1 MFVTSIV
8 GFAALSIA
16 IWLLHKPL
24 DVHTSPQKSARVAH
38 RVLEWILVAWAVVL
52 LVQVI
57 QLAMSKN
64 KVSDDQL
71 VRIAEIEVHPEWLEA
86 YLAAAGTVGAE
97 SVAKEPGVICIFPM
111 QKKESPTSIRIVE
124 IYRSE
129 EAYKAHLATPHFRK
143 YKEGT
148 PHMIKSLELVPM
160 QPLDP
165 EHADGIFKK
174 WLLK

>member
-1 MFVTSIV
+1 MKRREFIKNVCSVAVAVMLTGCVSCGVANRHNKEQEEKNMFV
-8 GFAALSIA
+8 
-16 IWLLHKPL
+16 
-24 DVHTSPQKSARVAH
+24 
-38 RVLEWILVAWAVVL
+38 
-52 LVQVI
+52 
-57 QLAMSKN
+57 
-64 KVSDDQL
+64 

-97 SVAKEPGVICIFPM
+97 SVAKEPGVVCIFPM

-148 PHMIKSLELVPM
+148 PHMIKSLKLVPL
-160 QPLDP
+160 QPLD
-165 EHADGIFKK
+165 ESGMKQIFHK
-174 WLLK
+174 LLGD

>member
-1 MFVTSIV
+1 MNKREFIKNVCSVAGAAMLAGCVYYDVANRQNKEQGEKNMFV
-8 GFAALSIA
+8 
-16 IWLLHKPL
+16 
-24 DVHTSPQKSARVAH
+24 
-38 RVLEWILVAWAVVL
+38 
-52 LVQVI
+52 
-57 QLAMSKN
+57 
-64 KVSDDQL
+64 

-86 YLAAAGTVGAE
+86 YLAAAGTVGVE
-97 SVAKEPGVICIFPM
+97 SVAKEPGVVCIFPM

-160 QPLDP
+160 RPLD
-165 EHADGIFKK
+165 EDGMKQIFEKQD
-174 WLLK
+174 

>member
-1 MFVTSIV
+1 MTRREFI
-8 GFAALSIA
+8 
-16 IWLLHKPL
+16 K
-24 DVHTSPQKSARVAH
+24 DVCSVAGA
-38 RVLEWILVAWAVVL
+38 VMLTGCVSCGVATLQGNDAGEGNGLV
-52 LVQVI
+52 
-57 QLAMSKN
+57 
-64 KVSDDQL
+64 

-86 YLAAAGTVGAE
+86 YLAAAGAVGAE
-97 SVAKEPGVICIFPM
+97 SVAKEPGVVCIFPM

-160 QPLDP
+160 RPLD
-165 EHADGIFKK
+165 EKGMKQIFSKQN
-174 WLLK
+174 

>member
-1 MFVTSIV
+1 MKKLLI
-8 GFAALSIA
+8 ALICALSLA
-16 IWLLHKPL
+16 AFAGCVSHGEAKLQNNGKGEN
-24 DVHTSPQKSARVAH
+24 DM
-38 RVLEWILVAWAVVL
+38 LV
-52 LVQVI
+52 
-57 QLAMSKN
+57 
-64 KVSDDQL
+64 

-97 SVAKEPGVICIFPM
+97 SVAKEPGVVCIFPM

-129 EAYKAHLATPHFRK
+129 EAYKAHLATPHFRA

-160 QPLDP
+160 RPLD
-165 EHADGIFKK
+165 EDGMKQIFEKQD
-174 WLLK
+174 

>member
-1 MFVTSIV
+1 MTARKFIKNICSVAGAMMLTGCVSSGVSTRQNDEKGKGNMFV
-8 GFAALSIA
+8 L
-16 IWLLHKPL
+16 
-24 DVHTSPQKSARVAH
+24 
-38 RVLEWILVAWAVVL
+38 
-52 LVQVI
+52 
-57 QLAMSKN
+57 
-64 KVSDDQL
+64 
-71 VRIAEIEVHPEWLEA
+71 RIAEIEVYPEWLEA

-129 EAYKAHLATPHFRK
+129 EAYRAHLAAPHFRA

-148 PHMIKSLELVPM
+148 PHMIKSLKLVPM

-165 EHADGIFKK
+165 NHADGIFKK
-174 WLLK
+174 WVQMQQAKGA

>member
-1 MFVTSIV
+1 MTKRKFIKYVCAV
-8 GFAALSIA
+8 AGAAMLTGCVSCG
-16 IWLLHKPL
+16 
-24 DVHTSPQKSARVAH
+24 VAT
-38 RVLEWILVAWAVVL
+38 LQGNDADEGNKLV
-52 LVQVI
+52 
-57 QLAMSKN
+57 
-64 KVSDDQL
+64 

-86 YLAAAGTVGAE
+86 YLAAAGAVGAE
-97 SVAKEPGVICIFPM
+97 SVANEPGVVCIFPM

-160 QPLDP
+160 RPLD
-165 EHADGIFKK
+165 ENGMKQIFSKQN
-174 WLLK
+174 